1 MLGVSKAKHS
11 CKSRLAPVNC
21 VGLGL
26 TDASCCLFN
35 RNKEVVKHEPR
46 QAIHTEKQLASAHK
60 LDGAESLGICKAGQ
74 TVLARSMETQI
85 WHKLAD
91 SVGGG
96 FRKEIMASACHDAK

>member
-1 MLGVSKAKHS
+1 M
-11 CKSRLAPVNC
+11 
-21 VGLGL
+21 
-26 TDASCCLFN
+26 
-35 RNKEVVKHEPR
+35 KHEPR

-74 TVLARSMETQI
+74 TVLARLMETQI

-96 FRKEIMASACHDAK
+96 FRKEIMASACHDAKQFIFSLYATCYCQATTLVLELRGSESV